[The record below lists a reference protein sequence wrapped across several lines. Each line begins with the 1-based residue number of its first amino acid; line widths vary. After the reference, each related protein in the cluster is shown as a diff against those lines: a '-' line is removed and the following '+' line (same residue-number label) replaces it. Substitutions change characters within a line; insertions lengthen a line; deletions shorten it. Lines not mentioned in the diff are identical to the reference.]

1 MTATH
6 TPGPWRQD
14 EPGSLLVIAGEGKSK
29 DDIVAGC
36 WGHSEQRYAEGVANA
51 RLISA
56 APEMLAALKAGLAA
70 YSHSLDGCDCEGDCD
85 EAVALGLQFGELAP
99 VAIAKAEGRTDGR

>member
-56 APEMLAALKAGLAA
+56 APEMLAALQAEIDTHGHLSGRCAVPAGAN
-70 YSHSLDGCDCEGDCD
+70 GCTARCEGVRA
-85 EAVALGLQFGELAP
+85 AV
-99 VAIAKAEGRTDGR
+99 AKAEGRTDGR